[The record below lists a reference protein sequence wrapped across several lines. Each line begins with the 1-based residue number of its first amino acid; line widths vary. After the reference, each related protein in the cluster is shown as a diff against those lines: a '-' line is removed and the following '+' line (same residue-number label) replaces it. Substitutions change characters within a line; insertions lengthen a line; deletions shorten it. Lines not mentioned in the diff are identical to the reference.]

1 MTRSGHERPLL
12 LRCTALTCYT
22 PHDAWF
28 GLSAMRRREF
38 ITLLG
43 GAAAG
48 WPLAARAQQPMPVVG
63 FLNGSSPSGYGRFLS
78 AFLQG
83 LSEAG
88 YVEGRNVA
96 IEYRWAEGQYDR
108 LPALAAD
115 LVRRRVDVIA
125 ATSTP
130 ANRVAKAATTTI
142 PIVFTTSSDPVEL
155 GLVASLSRPGANVTG
170 AATLN
175 VEVGSKR
182 LELLHEIVPPAAM
195 IVELVNPNNPNLGD
209 SIEKPTGGGA
219 HRWTADCCAER
230 ENPKRNRRGLL
241 APSRTASR
249 RASYQHR
256 CIFFSQRDQLIA
268 LAKRHAIPAIFDR
281 REFAEGRRPDELWR
295 HCYGCVSSGGHLY
308 RSDSQRNQAGR
319 FASPAVHE
327 SSSWSSTSR
336 LPRHSALPSLSR
348 CSVAPTR

>member
-1 MTRSGHERPLL
+1 MILG
-12 LRCTALTCYT
+12 
-22 PHDAWF
+22 F
-28 GLSAMRRREF
+28 GVSAMKRREF
-38 ITLLG
+38 ISLVG
-43 GAAAG
+43 GVVAWPIAAHAQ
-48 WPLAARAQQPMPVVG
+48 QQPMPVVG
-63 FLNGSSPSGYGRFLS
+63 FLNGSSPNGYGRFLS

-155 GLVASLSRPGANVTG
+155 GLVASLSRPGSNVTG

-182 LELLHEIVPPAAM
+182 LELLHEIAPPAAM
-195 IVELVNPNNPNLGD
+195 VVELVNPNNPNLETQLKNLQAAGD
-209 SIEKPTGGGA
+209 TLG
-219 HRWTADCCAER
+219 
-230 ENPKRNRRGLL
+230 RRILVLSARTQSEIDAAFARLVKQQAGGLL
-241 APSRTASR
+241 INTDAF
-249 RASYQHR
+249 
-256 CIFFSQRDQLIA
+256 FFSQRDQLIA
-268 LAKRHAIPAIFDR
+268 LANRYAIPAIFDR
-281 REFAEGRRPDELWR
+281 REFVEAGGLMSYGGSVTDVYRLAGIYTGRILKGEKPADLPVQQSTRVELVINVKTAKALGLTLPLSLLGRADE
-295 HCYGCVSSGGHLY
+295 VI
-308 RSDSQRNQAGR
+308 
-319 FASPAVHE
+319 E
-327 SSSWSSTSR
+327 
-336 LPRHSALPSLSR
+336 
-348 CSVAPTR
+348 

>member
-1 MTRSGHERPLL
+1 MAT
-12 LRCTALTCYT
+12 YI
-22 PHDAWF
+22 
-28 GLSAMRRREF
+28 RRRKF
-38 ITLLG
+38 LATLG
-43 GAAAG
+43 GAAAA
-48 WPLAARAQQPMPVVG
+48 WPLAARAQRPAIPVVG
-63 FLNGSSPSGYGRFLS
+63 FLNGSSPNGYGRFLS

-155 GLVASLSRPGANVTG
+155 GLVASLSRPGGNVTG

-195 IVELVNPNNPNLGD
+195 IVELVNPDNPNL
-209 SIEKPTGGGA
+209 ETQL
-219 HRWTADCCAER
+219 
-230 ENPKRNRRGLL
+230 RNLQAAGHTVGRRILALSARTQSEIDAAFARLVEQQAGGLL
-241 APSRTASR
+241 INTDA
-249 RASYQHR
+249 
-256 CIFFSQRDQLIA
+256 FFFTQRDQLIA
-268 LAKRHAIPAIFDR
+268 LAKRYAIPAIFDR
-281 REFAEGRRPDELWR
+281 REFAEAGGLMSYGGSVTDVYRLAGIYTGRILNGHKPADLPVQQSTRVELVINLKTAKALGLTLPLSLLGRADE
-295 HCYGCVSSGGHLY
+295 VI
-308 RSDSQRNQAGR
+308 
-319 FASPAVHE
+319 E
-327 SSSWSSTSR
+327 
-336 LPRHSALPSLSR
+336 
-348 CSVAPTR
+348 